1 MKKIWAIA
9 GQGNVWANV
18 QQAEAPALM
27 HFDLNDKKCWA
38 PFLDEKRPLFVE
50 KLEDRKWQTNAPD
63 LKYAPPAD
71 REKVRRL
78 E

>member
-1 MKKIWAIA
+1 
-9 GQGNVWANV
+9 
-18 QQAEAPALM
+18 M

-38 PFLDEKRPLFVE
+38 PFLDEKRRTFFAGKVQN
-50 KLEDRKWQTNAPD
+50 DRKWQTNAPD